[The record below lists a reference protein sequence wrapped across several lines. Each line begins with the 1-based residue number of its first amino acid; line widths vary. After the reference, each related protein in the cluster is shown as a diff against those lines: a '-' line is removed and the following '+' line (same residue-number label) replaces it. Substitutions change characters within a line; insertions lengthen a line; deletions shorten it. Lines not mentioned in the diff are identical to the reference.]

1 VLLADY
7 GHFLSIAAKSSWDE
21 RALGLRRDAE
31 VWPQLGEDVRRRVSV
46 LLAGFCIGE
55 AAVADQLEPFARADS
70 RADRSACF
78 RAQAE
83 DEARHARFFDR
94 VAAEVVRVP
103 GRAPGDRREALRRLL
118 EPRYRE
124 LFELRLPAATQRLA
138 ADRAGLGAAVAL
150 YHMVL
155 EGLVFTAGQLAMLA
169 LLDGLELPGLR
180 RGLELVLR
188 DERWHLGFGAR
199 ALQDL
204 GLDEAAL
211 EHLLG
216 DEIAALEAWGDVL
229 DDATAERVAVLHR
242 RRLRAAGLAPP
253 APLTDGRTP
262 AAAGAGLLD
271 RLE

>member
-1 VLLADY
+1 MLLADY
-7 GHFLSIAAKSSWDE
+7 GHFLSIASASKWDE
-21 RALGLRRDAE
+21 RALDLRRDATA
-31 VWPQLGEDVRRRVSV
+31 WPQL
-46 LLAGFCIGE
+46 GE
-55 AAVADQLEPFARADS
+55 AAVADQLEPFARADA

-83 DEARHARFFDR
+83 DEARHAHFFDR

-103 GRAPGDRREALRRLL
+103 GQTPGDRRDALRRLL

-124 LFELRLPAATQRLA
+124 LFEQRLPAATRRLA
-138 ADRAGLGAAVAL
+138 ADRAGLGPAVAL

-155 EGLVFTAGQLAMLA
+155 EGLVFTAGQLAMLE
-169 LLDGLELPGLR
+169 LLGGLDLPGLR

-204 GLDEAAL
+204 GLDEAAV
-211 EHLLG
+211 ERLLG
-216 DEIAALEAWGDVL
+216 DEVAELEAWGDVL

-253 APLTDGRTP
+253 TPPTDAKTP
-262 AAAGAGLLD
+262 AGAGVGLLD
-271 RLE
+271 GVE